1 MVGLSPFTSP
11 DTSHPSFLLMKT
23 LTIREVENGYV
34 MDLSCDKEGSFN
46 RHEYVV
52 DSLPEEIKKIFDGKF
67 KGKKITTHDERQDM
81 SFSKA
86 MGNALK
92 SVKDEKEDDNEDEDE
107 DN

>member
-1 MVGLSPFTSP
+1 
-11 DTSHPSFLLMKT
+11 
-23 LTIREVENGYV
+23 
-34 MDLSCDKEGSFN
+34 
-46 RHEYVV
+46 
-52 DSLPEEIKKIFDGKF
+52 
-67 KGKKITTHDERQDM
+67 M